1 MGLTGFMLGFYRGFS
16 SAQADRQAEDEDEKM
31 REANALVPDRL
42 PPSLPP
48 GLRAEKSGGMMPA
61 GVYRRPGN
69 HFEEIVAMLDG
80 TPINR
85 PQAQTPGS
93 RSPRFHEHIAEMEDT
108 SNRTPPSP
116 AKALRSPRTP
126 DTDSPTLGRNS
137 ENSNRGNGPS
147 LAGGVRRRQHLM
159 SWNTYDPRQAEQ
171 VGGEEVS
178 SATMGPRTP
187 PAVRS
192 ADQVSPDLSNMPRD
206 SSFVVSPFGSLERGY
221 GAPR

>member
-1 MGLTGFMLGFYRGFS
+1 
-16 SAQADRQAEDEDEKM
+16 M

-85 PQAQTPGS
+85 PQAPTPGS
-93 RSPRFHEHIAEMEDT
+93 RSPRFHENIAEMEDT

-116 AKALRSPRTP
+116 TKALRSPRTP

-147 LAGGVRRRQHLM
+147 LAEEVRRRQHLM

-171 VGGEEVS
+171 AGGEEVS
-178 SATMGPRTP
+178 SATMVPRTP

-192 ADQVSPDLSNMPRD
+192 PDQVSPDLSNMPRD
-206 SSFVVSPFGSLERGY
+206 SSFVVSPFGSLERGH